1 MPGRTLFIAESDCE
15 LHRAGKWLRV
25 EHESRVVT
33 RVDPASLDHILLF
46 GEVALA
52 PGAIA
57 LLLNAEVT
65 VSFLDLRG
73 RFRGHLTPA
82 DRNTPSLRQAQYACS
97 EDPDY
102 SLGLARAIV
111 HSKVCAA
118 RQFIKRHH
126 RNRNEADTS
135 SQLKRLEEIAL
146 SLPDAQSLPQLRGL
160 EGSAGAAYF
169 EAFAQWVKRPPEF
182 RKRTRRPPRD
192 PVNALLS
199 FGYSLLTAEVNA
211 HVLAVGLDPQVGV
224 LHATRAGR
232 PALAL
237 DLIEEFRIPVVDRVV
252 LECWNRGIIS
262 PDDFELRDDR
272 VPWLKPPARACFL
285 KRYERRMTEP
295 FRHVNGFN
303 TTYRRLLHGQARAI
317 AHCLRH
323 HELYRPLPHR
333 L

>member
-15 LHRAGKWLRV
+15 LHRAGRWLRV
-25 EHESRVVT
+25 EHEGSPIT

-57 LLLNAEVT
+57 LLLNADVT

-73 RFRGHLTPA
+73 RFRGHLTPSE
-82 DRNTPSLRQAQYACS
+82 RNTPSLRQAQYACS
-97 EDPDY
+97 ADPEY
-102 SLGLARAIV
+102 ALGLARAIV
-111 HSKVCAA
+111 HSKLCAA
-118 RQFIKRHH
+118 RQFIKRHQ
-126 RNRNEADTS
+126 RNHHEAHTS
-135 SQLKRLEEIAL
+135 PQLERIEQIAL
-146 SLPDAQSLPQLRGL
+146 TLPEAQNLAELRGL

-169 EAFAQWVKRPPEF
+169 EAFAQWVKAPPEF
-182 RKRTRRPPRD
+182 RRRTRRPPRD

-211 HVLAVGLDPQVGV
+211 QILAVGLDPQVGV
-224 LHATRAGR
+224 LHVTRAGR

-237 DLIEEFRIPVVDRVV
+237 DLVEEFRIPVVDRVV
-252 LECWNRGIIS
+252 LECWNRGVIS
-262 PDDFELRDDR
+262 VEDFELRDSR
-272 VPWLKPPARACFL
+272 VPWLRPTARARFL
-285 KRYERRMTEP
+285 THYQRRMTQP